1 MLRVLRRLSI
11 LAVPVLLAACST
23 ASEDA
28 ASSDESEINYRSAT
42 GQEFALTTEV
52 TFDTPADIQAMPAG
66 AEKDAALKAKADQIR
81 TSVAS
86 ATSSD
91 LEKRWPEDVRI
102 TRSGVVIQL
111 RQKTTSSKDI
121 VAVDGGKQTKIS
133 VVMEFAAQ
141 NDIETKLPMKT
152 EGGKTFYPLSLDLDG
167 KTQELQIIVTKI
179 ERSLNAYPKY
189 MEMFADGLDIG
200 VHVGGDHNTPRQD
213 LNHARSIYD
222 DLVASGFR
230 SPVAKFE
237 DLKIDSGPLTSTI
250 KVKGA
255 DVEVRVKVYHVDMTT
270 PETRNLLVEAYKT
283 SAKNDDV
290 VIYDGHAGKQLT
302 YSGVVVAYNPARVA
316 LPASEFKNLPTTGKQ
331 QIYLFNGCE
340 TYSGYADSLYDNPN
354 NKPENT
360 DIITTGNYSAI
371 QPKATQVLAFVHG
384 LIDGKTRGGS
394 WVPRSW
400 DSVLTNMSRAGDRS
414 WPHVYG
420 VHGLDDNP
428 RTSPIADAAKL
439 GAACSADA
447 DCGATDSKCISVSAT
462 KKVCG
467 IACADTAGCP
477 NGTVC
482 ALPRG
487 SQSIDDQQCAP
498 AP

>member
-1 MLRVLRRLSI
+1 MLRVLRRLSM
-11 LAVPVLLAACST
+11 LAVPVILAACST
-23 ASEDA
+23 ATEDA

-52 TFDTPADIQAMPAG
+52 TFDTPADIQAMPEG
-66 AEKDAALKAKADQIR
+66 AEKEAALKAKADQIR
-81 TSVAS
+81 TTVAS

-102 TRSGVVIQL
+102 TRNGVVIQL
-111 RQKTTSSKDI
+111 RQKTTGSKDI

-133 VVMEFAAQ
+133 VVMEFSAQ

-152 EGGKTFYPLSLDLDG
+152 EDDKTFYPLAVDMDG
-167 KTQELQIIVTKI
+167 KTQELRIFVTKI

-189 MEMFADGLDIG
+189 MEMFEDGLDIG
-200 VHVGGDHNTPRQD
+200 VHVGGDHNTPPQD
-213 LNHARSIYD
+213 INHARSIYD
-222 DLVASGFR
+222 DLVASGFK
-230 SPVAKFE
+230 SPVTKFE
-237 DLKIDSGPLTSTI
+237 DLKIDSGPLTSAV

-255 DVEVRVKVYHVDMTT
+255 DVPVRVKIYHVDMTT
-270 PETRNLLVEAYKT
+270 AETRNLLVEAYKA
-283 SAKNDDV
+283 SAKADDV
-290 VIYDGHAGKQLT
+290 VIYDGHAGKQLS
-302 YSGVVVAYNPARVA
+302 YSGVVVAYKPARVA
-316 LPASEFKNLPTTGKQ
+316 IPASEFKNLPTTGKQ
-331 QIYLFNGCE
+331 QIFLFNGCE
-340 TYSGYADSLYDNPN
+340 TYSGYADSLYENPN

-371 QPKATQVLAFVHG
+371 FPRATQVIAFVHG
-384 LIDGKTRGGS
+384 LVDGKTRGGE

-400 DSVLTNMSRAGDRS
+400 DSVLTNMSRAGDRA

-428 RTSPIADAAKL
+428 RTSPIADAAKV
-439 GAACSADA
+439 GAACSVDA

-467 IACADTAGCP
+467 IACADSAGCP
-477 NGTVC
+477 SGTVC